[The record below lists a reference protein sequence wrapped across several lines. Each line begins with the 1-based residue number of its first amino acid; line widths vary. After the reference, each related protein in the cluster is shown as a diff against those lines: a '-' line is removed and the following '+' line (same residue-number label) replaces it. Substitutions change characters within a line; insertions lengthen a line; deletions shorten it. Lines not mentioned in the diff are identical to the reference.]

1 MTVIWLM
8 IDMAMDDKNK
18 RRVSFISGED
28 FYYITYLSLLTIY
41 QLAPR
46 GSGVFKDH
54 RKISFIA
61 QIISKNTIINTL
73 MRYKNTE
80 IVNVDDKDF
89 IFSCFN
95 KGFLHQRDTL
105 KILRSLEKKGV
116 ISLMRTAQPE
126 VFDVFIDIK
135 KNKAFFESLFPVNL
149 FDNEINNLFKFK
161 ELNPTVN
168 RTGLDRFIGMVF
180 KNCGVEL

>member
-1 MTVIWLM
+1 MV
-8 IDMAMDDKNK
+8 MDDKN
-18 RRVSFISGED
+18 RSRVSFISGED

-41 QLAPR
+41 QLAPK
-46 GSGVFKDH
+46 GSGIFKDH
-54 RKISFIA
+54 RKVSFIA
-61 QIISKNTIINTL
+61 QIISKQTIINTL

-80 IVNVDDKDF
+80 IINVDDKDL

-105 KILRSLEKKGV
+105 KILRALEKKDV
-116 ISLMRTAQPE
+116 ISLKKTTQPE
-126 VFDVFIDIK
+126 VFDVFIDYK
-135 KNKAFFESLFPVNL
+135 KNKVFFDLLFPVKL

-161 ELNPTVN
+161 ELNPTIN
-168 RTGLDRFIGMVF
+168 RTGLDTFIGMVF